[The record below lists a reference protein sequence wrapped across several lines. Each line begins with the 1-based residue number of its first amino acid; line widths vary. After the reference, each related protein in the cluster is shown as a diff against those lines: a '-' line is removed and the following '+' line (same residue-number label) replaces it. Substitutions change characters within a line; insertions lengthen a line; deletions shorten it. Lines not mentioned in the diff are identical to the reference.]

1 MQEIEEVRVSET
13 LGPDGTESVQPEAGV
28 EDTGALVVDAEGGA
42 RPEFGGPE
50 PASDSISP
58 EVARARAEL
67 AGVSELD
74 LAEHPDAYQRIH
86 LELQGALT
94 SIDDA

>member
-1 MQEIEEVRVSET
+1 VSET

-28 EDTGALVVDAEGGA
+28 EDMSALVVGADAAA
-42 RPEFGGPE
+42 RPGFGGSAPA
-50 PASDSISP
+50 PASEPMSP
-58 EVARARAEL
+58 EVARAQAAL
-67 AGVSELD
+67 AGVGELD

-86 LELQGALT
+86 LELQAALT